1 MIKKKIK
8 EHGDLVLKIKKKMI
22 ILFLFKKFSYTKR
35 KQIYK

>member
-22 ILFLFKKFSYTKR
+22 ILFLFKKLMKL
-35 KQIYK
+35 KIKN

>member
-22 ILFLFKKFSYTKR
+22 ILFLFKKFYTKR

>member
-22 ILFLFKKFSYTKR
+22 ILFVFKKLMILK
-35 KQIYK
+35 KKN

>member
-22 ILFLFKKFSYTKR
+22 ILFLFKKLMKL
-35 KQIYK
+35 KIKNQ

>member
-22 ILFLFKKFSYTKR
+22 ILFLFKKMMKLNI
-35 KQIYK
+35 KN